1 MRDHERTRL
10 NEERG
15 VEADE
20 ENGTEGEE
28 CMKPGLEREKKM
40 RARKILMQLKRGY
53 SLGKLEER

>member
-1 MRDHERTRL
+1 M
-10 NEERG
+10 
-15 VEADE
+15 EADE